1 MKSRFVPVLLILLGA
16 AAWPL
21 AGVPDEASHRQAV
34 ERLFELTGM
43 QQKIAESV
51 DNVLLMQL
59 SQNPALREHQD
70 LVHAF
75 LEKTIGWE
83 GLEDDLTQM
92 YLETFTEEE
101 INEINAFYAS
111 PTGRKL
117 IRQLP
122 ELVERRNR
130 LAMQRLQ
137 KNIGE
142 LQQMIQQ
149 QSGQKP
155 Q

>member
-1 MKSRFVPVLLILLGA
+1 
-16 AAWPL
+16 
-21 AGVPDEASHRQAV
+21 
-34 ERLFELTGM
+34 
-43 QQKIAESV
+43 
-51 DNVLLMQL
+51 
-59 SQNPALREHQD
+59 
-70 LVHAF
+70 
-75 LEKTIGWE
+75 
-83 GLEDDLTQM
+83 M